1 MALPPGRARLAT
13 RRTATRV
20 TPGAILLEQPQPFSA
35 HAVFVDGEPGRV
47 TAWLCQARDET
58 GADRIDDGGEHDRNG
73 SRRLQQR
80 CHGCGA
86 GRSQEDIGCERD
98 QFRRMSVNVVSL
110 GPADIDPQV
119 AALAPS

>member
-47 TAWLCQARDET
+47 TAGCARLAMKPAPT
-58 GADRIDDGGEHDRNG
+58 GSMTVANTIGMALVACSNG
-73 SRRLQQR
+73 
-80 CHGCGA
+80 A
-86 GRSQEDIGCERD
+86 T
-98 QFRRMSVNVVSL
+98 VAV
-110 GPADIDPQV
+110 PV
-119 AALAPS
+119 AARRTSGVSATSSAACL